1 MNILRYPGGMINRED
16 NEPPHVDVVLMGG
29 AQVGKTAILHRMLH
43 IHNSPTLSGKYNP
56 TIEDSF
62 IREFLVGTLCCRLR
76 LIDTAGG
83 YAFPA
88 MQRLWVKK
96 ASAFIFV
103 CARNDQ
109 LGLEQLRRISAQL
122 KEERGNELSR
132 IPRVLVVNKC
142 DLPREDWYVQDT
154 DVEILADEM
163 EINYESI
170 VCTSAM
176 LNTSIIQ
183 IFKALWKQNE
193 EAGSNGIHFD
203 ADTETSLV
211 NRRSSAFAVLFG
223 SPGQKRNSILQPN
236 DRRAIGRPHAGS
248 FSEALIRTR
257 PSATYSNMS
266 GAWLAK
272 KFTKLHVGQRSRSNS
287 KSSDPETIPT
297 VIEMNCI
304 IS

>member
-1 MNILRYPGGMINRED
+1 MINRED

-62 IREFLVGTLCCRLR
+62 IREFLVGTQCCRLR

-96 ASAFIFV
+96 GSAFVFV

-109 LGLEQLRRISAQL
+109 LGLQQLRRISAQL
-122 KEERGNELSR
+122 KEERGQELSR

-142 DLPREDWYVQDT
+142 DLPREDWC
-154 DVEILADEM
+154 VEDADIETLADEM
-163 EINYESI
+163 EINYPSI

-193 EAGSNGIHFD
+193 EAGLNGIQFD
-203 ADTETSLV
+203 VDTESSLV

-223 SPGQKRNSILQPN
+223 SSGQRRNSVLQLN

-257 PSATYSNMS
+257 PSATHSTTS

-272 KFTKLHVGQRSRSNS
+272 TFTKLHVGQRSRSNS
-287 KSSDPETIPT
+287 KSSDPEIIPT
-297 VIEMNCI
+297 VIEMNCT